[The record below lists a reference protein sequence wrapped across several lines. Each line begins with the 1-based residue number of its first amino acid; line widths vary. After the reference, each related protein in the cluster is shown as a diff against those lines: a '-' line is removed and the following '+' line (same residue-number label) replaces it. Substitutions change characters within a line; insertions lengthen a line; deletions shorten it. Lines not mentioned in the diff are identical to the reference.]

1 MSFFQG
7 ASHITVNGGEMNEI
21 SGNYVK
27 IVTKNKDSYNTN
39 TNSTVNKDNNTTTT
53 NNVHGSSPQQRKST
67 RLNSSSVEEN
77 ELVHE

>member
-7 ASHITVNGGEMNEI
+7 ASNITVNGGEMNKI

-39 TNSTVNKDNNTTTT
+39 TNSTINKDNNTTTT
-53 NNVHGSSPQQRKST
+53 NNVHGTP
-67 RLNSSSVEEN
+67 NN
-77 ELVHE
+77 ANPPA